1 MYRIFCL
8 IVSMITHCAVLD
20 AQSASFPD
28 STRSCPGCDLRRA
41 RLFAAE
47 LVGADLRRADLYWA
61 NLKRADLRGAL
72 LDSADLRGALMHEA
86 RIGRVLRCVAFLC
99 TRPI

>member
-1 MYRIFCL
+1 
-8 IVSMITHCAVLD
+8 MITHCAVLD
-20 AQSASFPD
+20 TQTASFPD

-47 LVGADLRRADLYWA
+47 LVGADLRDADLYWA

-72 LDSADLRGALMHEA
+72 LDSADLRGARLDRADLRRVRARGAHWLGASLRGVFMHE
-86 RIGRVLRCVAFLC
+86 
-99 TRPI
+99 PI

>member
-20 AQSASFPD
+20 TQTASFPD

-47 LVGADLRRADLYWA
+47 LVGADLR
-61 NLKRADLRGAL
+61 GAR
-72 LDSADLRGALMHEA
+72 LDSADLRRVRARGAHWLGASLRGVFMHE
-86 RIGRVLRCVAFLC
+86 
-99 TRPI
+99 PI